1 MWGLPKIRVG
11 IIFGGRSGEHEV
23 SLMSAR
29 NVMEA
34 IDPERFE
41 VVPVGI
47 TREGRWLLT
56 GDPWLALQGG
66 VAAAGGLPVA
76 LLGASTGE
84 VGRQPRLSAA
94 AAGQAVNLSDRV
106 DVIFPVLHGTY
117 GEDGTIQGLLEM
129 ADLPYVG
136 GGVLASALG
145 MDKVMA
151 KTVWEQNGL
160 PVTPYL
166 AVLRRDWERS
176 EDSVISQVEAAF
188 SYPVFVKPA
197 TAGSSVGVGKAKNRQ
212 GLVQAMDDAV
222 RYDRKI
228 LIEEFVDGRE
238 VECSVL
244 GNDDPIASV
253 PGEVVPGNEFYDYR
267 AKYID
272 DNSDLI
278 IPANLDAA
286 TTKKVQETAV
296 AAFRALD
303 CAGMAR
309 VDFFVTRQDSRV
321 IINEINTIP
330 GFTKISMYPKLWAA
344 SGLSYRDLISRLI
357 DLALERHQDRL
368 RSATTFQA

>member
-84 VGRQPRLSAA
+84 VGRQPRLPAA

-188 SYPVFVKPA
+188 SYPVFVKPVN
-197 TAGSSVGVGKAKNRQ
+197 AGSSVGVGKAKNRQ

-278 IPANLDAA
+278 IPANLDAE

>member
-197 TAGSSVGVGKAKNRQ
+197 NAGSSVGVGKAKNRQ